1 MTIRVLVAD
10 DSATVRNALVTLLSA
25 EPDFAIVGLAMDGV
39 EAVEKARA
47 LRPDVITMDVNMPR
61 LDGLSATAAI
71 MRDEPARVLVICSIS
86 EDRQLDLSFRA
97 MAAGALEVIAKPAAG
112 PEALRKWGRK
122 VAESVRLMAEV
133 PVVRRYRVG
142 EHRLPLAPLDAVEM
156 VGIVAS
162 TGGPPALA
170 QILAGLHDLCAPLL
184 IAQHIAEG
192 FTAGLSRWL
201 ASVTR
206 LGVSIARDG
215 DLPQPGHVYLAPD
228 GCDLAVDT
236 GGLLRTPPG
245 AALHCPSGNRL
256 LMSLAKQYGSR
267 AAGLVLTGM
276 GDDGAQ
282 GLLLLRQAGG
292 QTFAQD
298 EASSVVYGM
307 PQAAW
312 ACGAAR
318 QQLALESV
326 PEVLRQ
332 LCRGRKA

>member
-1 MTIRVLVAD
+1 MTIRVLVVD
-10 DSATVRNALVTLLSA
+10 DSATMRNALVQLLSA
-25 EPDFAIVGLAMDGV
+25 EPDLAIVGLAMDGV

-61 LDGLSATAAI
+61 LDGLSAIAAI
-71 MRDEPARVLVICSIS
+71 MRDAPARVLVICSIS

-97 MAAGALEVIAKPAAG
+97 MAAGALELIAKPAAG
-112 PEALRKWGRK
+112 PEELRKWGRR

-133 PVVRRYRVG
+133 PVVRRYRAG
-142 EHRLPLAPLDAVEM
+142 APSTQMHLGAVEV

-170 QILAGLHDLCAPLL
+170 QVLAKVSQLGAPLL
-184 IAQHIAEG
+184 IAQHIASG

-201 ASVTR
+201 AGVTQ
-206 LGVSIARDG
+206 LSVSIAHDG
-215 DLPQPGHVYLAPD
+215 ELLQPGYVYLAPD
-228 GCDLAVDT
+228 GCDLTVDA
-236 GGLLRTPPG
+236 GGLLRTPRG
-245 AALHCPSGNRL
+245 TALHCPSGNRL
-256 LMSLAKQYGSR
+256 LLSLAKHYGSR

-282 GLLLLRQAGG
+282 GLLVLRQTGG

-298 EASSVVYGM
+298 EASSIVYGM
-307 PQAAW
+307 PQAAF
-312 ACGAAR
+312 ACGAVR

-332 LCRGRKA
+332 LCRNRKA

>member
-10 DSATVRNALVTLLSA
+10 DSATMRSALVQLLSA
-25 EPDFAIVGLAMDGV
+25 EPDLVVVGFAQDGV
-39 EAVEKARA
+39 EAIDKARA
-47 LRPDVITMDVNMPR
+47 LRPDVITMDVDMPR
-61 LDGLSATAAI
+61 LDGLGAIAAI
-71 MRDEPARVLVICSIS
+71 MREAPARVLVICSVS
-86 EDRQLDLSFRA
+86 EERQLDLSFRA
-97 MAAGALEVIAKPAAG
+97 MAAGALELIAKPAAG
-112 PEALRKWGRK
+112 PEGLRSWGRR

-133 PVVRRYRVG
+133 PVVRRFRPG
-142 EHRLPLAPLDAVEM
+142 EPRPLVAPADAVEV
-156 VGIVAS
+156 VGVVAS

-170 QILAGLHDLCAPLL
+170 QILSDLRDLCAPLL

-192 FTAGLSRWL
+192 FTAGLVRWL

-206 LGVSIARDG
+206 LHVAIAVDG
-215 DLPQPGHVYLAPD
+215 EKPRPGHVYLAPD
-228 GCDLAVDT
+228 GCDLAVGP
-236 GGLLRTPPG
+236 GGVLRTARG

-256 LMSLAKQYGSR
+256 LLSIAQQYGAR

-276 GDDGAQ
+276 GEDGAQ
-282 GLLLLRQAGG
+282 GLLSLREAGG

-318 QQLALESV
+318 QQLALDGV

-332 LCRGRKA
+332 LCSFRKE